1 LTVSLKPRIRSGQRA
16 WEEERAMMK
25 ESHWLIRELRAAADE
40 AAKLP
45 EWKRWGA
52 EIETK
57 DTTRSNEV
65 KLAPTAKRK

>member
-1 LTVSLKPRIRSGQRA
+1 MEGEA
-16 WEEERAMMK
+16 
-25 ESHWLIRELRAAADE
+25 HWLIRELRAAAAE

-65 KLAPTAKRK
+65 KLAPTVKEK

>member
-1 LTVSLKPRIRSGQRA
+1 MEGKV
-16 WEEERAMMK
+16 
-25 ESHWLIRELRAAADE
+25 HWLIRELRAAADE

-57 DTTRSNEV
+57 DTSRSNEIN
-65 KLAPTAKRK
+65 LAPTTKKK

>member
-1 LTVSLKPRIRSGQRA
+1 
-16 WEEERAMMK
+16 MK
-25 ESHWLIRELRAAADE
+25 DSDWLIRELRAAADE

-57 DTTRSNEV
+57 DTTRSTELKV
-65 KLAPTAKRK
+65 APAAKGK